1 MGIGDCF
8 IFSNIA
14 GRLNY
19 FVGGNTMTLCHL
31 DQQSTGP
38 LFMLGFLPK
47 EDRVYLMDRSRNVFS
62 YRALLAVLQY
72 QTAVVRHDFE
82 AANTILPAIPES
94 EHSSVARFL
103 EAQGYKDVA
112 LQVSKDP
119 DHKFDLALANC
130 DLDLAERC
138 ASNAKDLAGLLL
150 LHTAAGNRA
159 GISALAANAVLQ
171 GKFNVAF
178 ISFFI
183 LGDVEKCFELLLDT
197 NRIPEAALLSRT
209 YLPSQ
214 ISRAVRLWREDL
226 RQVSDRAAAALA

>member
-1 MGIGDCF
+1 
-8 IFSNIA
+8 
-14 GRLNY
+14 
-19 FVGGNTMTLCHL
+19 
-31 DQQSTGP
+31 
-38 LFMLGFLPK
+38 MLGFLPK

-119 DHKFDLALANC
+119 DHKFDLALDLGKLDEATKLLDAAPEQDRDTTESTTKWKRLGDLALANC

-197 NRIPEAALLSRT
+197 NSCLLYTSDAAD
-209 YLPSQ
+209 
-214 ISRAVRLWREDL
+214 E
-226 RQVSDRAAAALA
+226 